1 MKNTDGVNK
10 FNVPI
15 HNKASSSICNIS
27 PNFDINLRNKS

>member
-10 FNVPI
+10 LYVPI

-27 PNFDINLRNKS
+27 PNFDIN